1 MKPLQTVLFAG
12 HPWLQKQLSHFNQ
25 HSRKVPVCPPSLPPQ
40 LTSHSSAGPSLTSRC
55 TLVLPERE
63 QSTSSSE
70 QHNLTPRNRLN
81 VRDTTACNKIMLHFF
96 PATTG
101 WFLPVALSSSDGLE
115 AFLKGWHSTSGKPTA
130 SWGSPPWHQ
139 YQKLLSRWGEEQVGA
154 THTPV
159 YPQIS
164 VVSSPFC
171 QRFSTALSK
180 GTKFGLFC

>member
-25 HSRKVPVCPPSLPPQ
+25 HSRKLPVCPPAHFAWLCRPKPHFQ
-40 LTSHSSAGPSLTSRC
+40 VHTGTSWKRTEHLG
-55 TLVLPERE
+55 
-63 QSTSSSE
+63 SE
-70 QHNLTPRNRLN
+70 QHNPTPCNRLN

-115 AFLKGWHSTSGKPTA
+115 AFLKGWHITPGKPTA

-139 YQKLLSRWGEEQVGA
+139 YQKLLSSWGEEQVGA

-164 VVSSPFC
+164 VVSSPFSQC
-171 QRFSTALSK
+171 FSTAQSK